1 VSSNRSSPYE
11 QENVTVL
18 ATTLLSAPAAVHRL
32 LCRLLISDPHWLLHL
47 SPGFHHSVITP
58 TAYWWHFHAGRS
70 LLLTLHTIVIL
81 WYKTASALVESI
93 TLFVIIDSFCYSLCF
108 LKHSAVGYCYL
119 CEHILNYWEKSF
131 INSVFIQPGFGK
143 LRVIFSVHNR
153 IYKFH

>member
-1 VSSNRSSPYE
+1 MNKETWQFSRPPRAV
-11 QENVTVL
+11 
-18 ATTLLSAPAAVHRL
+18 SAPAAVHRL

-119 CEHILNYWEKSF
+119 CEHTSF
-131 INSVFIQPGFGK
+131 INSVFIQ
-143 LRVIFSVHNR
+143 RVIFSIHNR
-153 IYKFH
+153 IYKFHQNINHFNK